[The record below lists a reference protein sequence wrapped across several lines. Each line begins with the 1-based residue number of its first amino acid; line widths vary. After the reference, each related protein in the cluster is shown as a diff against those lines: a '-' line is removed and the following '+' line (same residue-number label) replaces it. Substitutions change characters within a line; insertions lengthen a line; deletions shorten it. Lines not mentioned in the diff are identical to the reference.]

1 MVIKA
6 SDFDVGL
13 WNTDLPP
20 VAALLGDEAFFITR
34 IGDALRKTGKDQG
47 FRNAWYST
55 KKNPAL
61 PTDS

>member
-1 MVIKA
+1 MAIKA

-20 VAALLGDEAFFITR
+20 VAALLGDETFFITR
-34 IGDALRKTGKDQG
+34 IGDALEKIGKDQG
-47 FRNAWYST
+47 FGERLVLDQEE
-55 KKNPAL
+55 PAL